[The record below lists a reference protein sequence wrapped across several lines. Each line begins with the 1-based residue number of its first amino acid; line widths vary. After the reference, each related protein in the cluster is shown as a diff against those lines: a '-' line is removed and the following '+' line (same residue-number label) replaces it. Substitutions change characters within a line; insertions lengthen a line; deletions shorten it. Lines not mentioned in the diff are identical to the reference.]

1 MKLYRG
7 YNKDYPNWGM
17 RDGQNHI
24 WTTDDLDYAI
34 MYANEFDNG
43 GVVEFEID
51 ENKVKYASE
60 YNYEDILG
68 DEFGADPIDADN
80 YACQQIINAGYNVL
94 GFDTSDYEVYLI
106 LDEDLIISAKEIN
119 YKQEMNE
126 VLKNAGIQ
134 IEESWTDS
142 YDLYDIYENYQ
153 PYNVLMEYENGE
165 QNIWFPLIKPS
176 EYKQALLEFMKMG
189 ELVRFPKDKVFKWL
203 EIIMKNTCIIQSITA
218 LAGHTQWFPYDD
230 CRNVYGELE
239 DVESDY
245 EIFSKFL
252 DERGFYDW
260 CKLPDGSDAWSD
272 YGLQPLGNILNE
284 YQENMTAEQVLV
296 LVNRC
301 LDVTHQRGDLPS
313 AFIEGGSSSLTKISN
328 ESVERKITN
337 EKDMNWEEFV
347 NKIGREN
354 EIDNSVV
361 IIKNDTTIIIRKSGN
376 ILIKIGLNP
385 FKKAYSDLKS
395 FNEIYNMLIKKGYIE
410 KPNLNESIAYAEMY
424 DDDMVVILHN
434 PTRKELRDHQ
444 LDDECRIIYDGNNGY
459 YFASSEWTHEQ
470 IEQKLQANNLPYAE
484 TSGEFYYYQDN
495 LFTTRDD
502 WSSEE
507 EYQEYKNDWY
517 QSLKSM
523 PYIANNFGNF
533 KVEIFKGEYLSEE
546 SVDLNETPISDEDY
560 DNLKVGNKVVYDDNN
575 SKMIQPSKYD
585 TVVAKDNDTITTQ
598 TKHHS
603 GRART
608 NVKWNKDHFKRKFS
622 LKESL
627 SFEPTD
633 EYFSIGGK
641 EFQEEGSD
649 VYNIMYDGINIG
661 KLAISEYPDGI
672 KLDGLEIYERFRKKG
687 FGRNVVQ
694 KLKDK
699 YKGIYVRALPS
710 AKKFWE
716 KQGHKAY
723 YNKDSGTYDGDLIIE
738 ELIHSENSYYGDHTS
753 VILKNPTLRELKEY
767 NLMESRFIC
776 FGDIWVFFD
785 ASQWIHYQ
793 VIKRYPQYKSVDMG
807 FYDFKKKT
815 FYFIK
820 SFNAED
826 DVSNEFYV
834 EKKMK
839 ELKLHRWLLSQPY
852 ITQNFKNFKV
862 EVFGDWVDSPWD

>member
-34 MYANEFDNG
+34 MYANIFDNG
-43 GVVEFEID
+43 GVVEFEIND
-51 ENKVKYASE
+51 SKVKYASE
-60 YNYEDILG
+60 YDYEEILG

-80 YACQQIINAGYNVL
+80 YTCQQIIDAGYNVL
-94 GFDTSDYEVYLI
+94 GFETSDYDVYLL
-106 LDEDLIISAKEIN
+106 LDRDLIISAKEIN

-134 IEESWTDS
+134 IEESWSDS

-153 PYNVLMEYENGE
+153 PYNVLMEFENGE
-165 QNIWFPLIKPS
+165 KNIWFPLIKPS

-203 EIIMKNTCIIQSITA
+203 EIIMKNTCIIDAITA
-218 LAGHTQWFPYDD
+218 LAGHTQWFPYSD
-230 CRNVYGELE
+230 CSDVYNELE
-239 DVESDY
+239 DAETDY
-245 EIFSKFL
+245 YIFSEFL
-252 DERGFYDW
+252 DKRGFYDW

-272 YGLQPLGNILNE
+272 FGLQPLWNIINE

-361 IIKNDTTIIIRKSGN
+361 IIKNDTTIVIRKSGN

-395 FNEIYNMLIKKGYIE
+395 FNDIYNMLIKKGYIE
-410 KPNLNESIAYAEMY
+410 
-424 DDDMVVILHN
+424 
-434 PTRKELRDHQ
+434 
-444 LDDECRIIYDGNNGY
+444 
-459 YFASSEWTHEQ
+459 
-470 IEQKLQANNLPYAE
+470 
-484 TSGEFYYYQDN
+484 
-495 LFTTRDD
+495 
-502 WSSEE
+502 
-507 EYQEYKNDWY
+507 ND
-517 QSLKSM
+517 
-523 PYIANNFGNF
+523 F
-533 KVEIFKGEYLSEE
+533 
-546 SVDLNETPISDEDY
+546 LNETPISDEEY

-633 EYFSIGGK
+633 EYFAIGGK

-661 KLAISEYPDGI
+661 KLAISKYPDGI

-723 YNKDSGTYDGDLIIE
+723 YNKDSGTYDGDLIYE

-753 VILKNPTLRELKEY
+753 VILKNPTLQELKDY
-767 NLMESRFIC
+767 NLMQSRFIC

-785 ASQWIHYQ
+785 ATQWIHYQ
-793 VIKRYPQYKSVDMG
+793 IIKRYPQYKSVDMG

-826 DVSNEFYV
+826 DVINEFYV
-834 EKKMK
+834 EKKIK

-852 ITQNFKNFKV
+852 IAQNFKNFKV
-862 EVFGDWVDSPWD
+862 EVFGDWVDLPWD

>member
-1 MKLYRG
+1 MKLFRG

-17 RDGQNHI
+17 REGQNHI

-34 MYANEFDNG
+34 MYANIFDNG

-51 ENKVKYASE
+51 DSKVKYASE
-60 YNYEDILG
+60 YNYEEILG

-80 YACQQIINAGYNVL
+80 YACQQIIDAGYNVL
-94 GFDTSDYEVYLI
+94 GFETSDYDVYLL
-106 LDEDLIISAKEIN
+106 LDRDLIISAREIN
-119 YKQEMNE
+119 YNQEINE

-153 PYNVLMEYENGE
+153 PYNVLMEFVEGE
-165 QNIWFPLIKPS
+165 QNIWFPLIKPT

-203 EIIMKNTCIIQSITA
+203 EIIMKNTCIIDAITS

-239 DVESDY
+239 DAESDY
-245 EIFSKFL
+245 YIFSEFL
-252 DERGFYDW
+252 DKQGFYDW

-272 YGLQPLGNILNE
+272 YGLQPLWNILDE

-328 ESVERKITN
+328 ESVERKISK
-337 EKDMNWEEFV
+337 EKDMDWKEFV

-354 EIDNSVV
+354 EINDSI
-361 IIKNDTTIIIRKSGN
+361 IIKKHNTTIVIRKNGN
-376 ILIKIGLNP
+376 ILIKVGLNP
-385 FKKAYSDLKS
+385 FKKAYSKLKS

-410 KPNLNESIAYAEMY
+410 KSNLNESISFEHTDDYFAIGGKVFAE
-424 DDDMVVILHN
+424 
-434 PTRKELRDHQ
+434 E
-444 LDDECRIIYDGNNGY
+444 DEDCEVYNIYNNGIHIGML
-459 YFASSEWTHEQ
+459 A
-470 IEQKLQANNLPYAE
+470 IEEDEDTIVLEGL
-484 TSGEFYYYQDN
+484 
-495 LFTTRDD
+495 
-502 WSSEE
+502 
-507 EYQEYKNDWY
+507 
-517 QSLKSM
+517 
-523 PYIANNFGNF
+523 
-533 KVEIFKGEYLSEE
+533 EIFKKYRRQGFGKKV
-546 SVDLNETPISDEDY
+546 VDLLKKKHKRIYVRAIPSAKKFWQKQGHQAYHNKDSGTYDGDLIYDLYETPISDEDY
-560 DNLKVGNKVVYDDNN
+560 DNLKIGDKVVYDDNN
-575 SKMIQPSKYD
+575 SKMVQPSKYD
-585 TVVAKDNDTITTQ
+585 SIVDKDKDTITTQ
-598 TKHHS
+598 TRHHS

-633 EYFSIGGK
+633 EYFAIGGK
-641 EFQEEGSD
+641 EFNEEGSD
-649 VYNIMYDGINIG
+649 VYDIMYDGINIG
-661 KLAISEYPDGI
+661 KLAITEYPDGI
-672 KLDGLEIYERFRKKG
+672 SLDGLEIYKRFRKKG

-723 YNKDSGTYDGDLIIE
+723 YNKDSRTYDGDLINE
-738 ELIHSENSYYGDHTS
+738 ELIHAENSYYGDHTS
-753 VILKNPTLRELKEY
+753 VILKNPTLNELKDYDLLEA
-767 NLMESRFIC
+767 RFIC
-776 FGDIWVFFD
+776 YGDVWLFFD
-785 ASQWIHYQ
+785 ATQWIHEQ
-793 VIKRYPQYKSVDMG
+793 IIKKYPQYEAVDMG

-815 FYFIK
+815 FFFVK
-820 SFNAED
+820 SFDVED
-826 DVSNEFYV
+826 DESQEFFV

-839 ELKLHRWLLSQPY
+839 ELKLHRWLLTQPY
-852 ITQNFKNFKV
+852 IAQNFKNFKV
-862 EVFGDWVDSPWD
+862 EVMGDWNDSPW

>member
-60 YNYEDILG
+60 YDYEEILD

-94 GFDTSDYEVYLI
+94 GFDTSDYEVYLL
-106 LDEDLIISAKEIN
+106 LDKDLIISAREIN

-134 IEESWTDS
+134 IEESWSDS

-153 PYNVLMEYENGE
+153 PYNVLMSFVEGE

-203 EIIMKNTCIIQSITA
+203 EIIMKNTCIIDAITA

-245 EIFSKFL
+245 EIFSNFL

-272 YGLQPLGNILNE
+272 FGLQPLWNIINE

-328 ESVERKITN
+328 ESVERKIN
-337 EKDMNWEEFV
+337 EE
-347 NKIGREN
+347 
-354 EIDNSVV
+354 
-361 IIKNDTTIIIRKSGN
+361 
-376 ILIKIGLNP
+376 
-385 FKKAYSDLKS
+385 
-395 FNEIYNMLIKKGYIE
+395 
-410 KPNLNESIAYAEMY
+410 LNESIVQMDYSDEFGG
-424 DDDMVVILHN
+424 VVYPKIILKN
-434 PTRKELRDHQ
+434 PTKKELRDFKDVKEWRVMKHKDGSWYFFVGYIHYE
-444 LDDECRIIYDGNNGY
+444 LPISDISDVNGIFYHNKENTFYIRYGNDEVYS
-459 YFASSEWTHEQ
+459 YFNE
-470 IEQKLQANNLPYAE
+470 
-484 TSGEFYYYQDN
+484 
-495 LFTTRDD
+495 
-502 WSSEE
+502 
-507 EYQEYKNDWY
+507 ND
-517 QSLKSM
+517 
-523 PYIANNFGNF
+523 
-533 KVEIFKGEYLSEE
+533 
-546 SVDLNETPISDEDY
+546 SVDEIKGYLYNDEYIMNTFTNLKVKLIKTSVPLGESIGYDDLYETPISDEEY

-585 TVVAKDNDTITTQ
+585 TVVAKDNDTVTTQ

-633 EYFSIGGK
+633 EYFAIGGK

-672 KLDGLEIYERFRKKG
+672 KLDGLEIYKRFRKKG

-723 YNKDSGTYDGDLIIE
+723 YNKDSGTYDGDLIYE

-767 NLMESRFIC
+767 NLMQSRFIC

-793 VIKRYPQYKSVDMG
+793 IIKRYPQYKSVDMG

-852 ITQNFKNFKV
+852 IAQNFKNFKV

>member
-17 RDGQNHI
+17 REGQNHI

-51 ENKVKYASE
+51 ESKVKYASE
-60 YNYEDILG
+60 YDYEDILD

-80 YACQQIINAGYNVL
+80 ETCQRIINAGYNVL
-94 GFDTSDYEVYLI
+94 GFDTSDYEVYLL
-106 LDEDLIISAKEIN
+106 LDKDLIISAKEIN

-134 IEESWTDS
+134 IEESWSDN
-142 YDLYDIYENYQ
+142 YELYDIYENYQ
-153 PYNVLMEYENGE
+153 PYNVLMEFENGE
-165 QNIWFPLIKPS
+165 QNIWFPLIKPT

-189 ELVRFPKDKVFKWL
+189 ELVRFPKDKVFKWF

-239 DVESDY
+239 DESDDFVF
-245 EIFSKFL
+245 FSTTL
-252 DERGFYDW
+252 DRKGFYDW

-272 YGLQPLGNILNE
+272 YGLKPLWDILNE

-301 LDVTHQRGDLPS
+301 LDVYHQRGDLAS

-328 ESVERKITN
+328 ESV
-337 EKDMNWEEFV
+337 
-347 NKIGREN
+347 
-354 EIDNSVV
+354 
-361 IIKNDTTIIIRKSGN
+361 
-376 ILIKIGLNP
+376 
-385 FKKAYSDLKS
+385 
-395 FNEIYNMLIKKGYIE
+395 
-410 KPNLNESIAYAEMY
+410 
-424 DDDMVVILHN
+424 
-434 PTRKELRDHQ
+434 
-444 LDDECRIIYDGNNGY
+444 
-459 YFASSEWTHEQ
+459 
-470 IEQKLQANNLPYAE
+470 
-484 TSGEFYYYQDN
+484 
-495 LFTTRDD
+495 
-502 WSSEE
+502 
-507 EYQEYKNDWY
+507 
-517 QSLKSM
+517 
-523 PYIANNFGNF
+523 
-533 KVEIFKGEYLSEE
+533 
-546 SVDLNETPISDEDY
+546 DLNETPISDEEY

-585 TVVAKDNDTITTQ
+585 TVVAKDKDTITTQ
-598 TKHHS
+598 TRHHS

-633 EYFSIGGK
+633 EYFAIGGK

-672 KLDGLEIYERFRKKG
+672 KLDGLEIYKRFRKKG

-723 YNKDSGTYDGDLIIE
+723 YNKDSGTYDGDLIYE

-793 VIKRYPQYKSVDMG
+793 IIKRYPQYKSVDMG

-852 ITQNFKNFKV
+852 IVQNFKNFKV